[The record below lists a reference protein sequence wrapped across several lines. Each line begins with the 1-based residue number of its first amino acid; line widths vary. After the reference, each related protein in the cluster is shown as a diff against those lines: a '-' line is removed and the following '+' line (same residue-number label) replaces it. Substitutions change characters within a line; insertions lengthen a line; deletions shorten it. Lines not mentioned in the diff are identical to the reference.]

1 MPSPKCPHRWK
12 GEREGGSLLRTPIT
26 CGEASILSIP
36 KALLL
41 NRPLFEEPLLNDPNK
56 DVISSL
62 GSMYEKEVT
71 KKVLDLLKD
80 STPFQLA
87 TSISNLPYL
96 DKVLYL
102 LFNDFK
108 WVFFFFLWLRW
119 CLFFF
124 T

>member
-1 MPSPKCPHRWK
+1 MEKPASFPS
-12 GEREGGSLLRTPIT
+12 L
-26 CGEASILSIP
+26 

-41 NRPLFEEPLLNDPNK
+41 NRPLFEEPLLNDPNE

-62 GSMYEKEVT
+62 GSVYEKEVT

-102 LFNDFK
+102 LINDFK
-108 WVFFFFLWLRW
+108 WVFFFFFYGLGGV
-119 CLFFF
+119 CFFYLMLNRPF
-124 T
+124 FLSLMLNNT